1 MSRAVACLLGA
12 LALAAALTGAAGAAE
27 PPKTTLNAVEAELM
41 CDTCRV
47 PLNVAESP
55 RADQERKEIRELIA
69 QGLTK
74 QQILDRF
81 AAVYG
86 NDILAVPKGGGA
98 SVTVWAIPAAVV
110 LAVAIG
116 LVIALPR
123 WRRRPPSDP
132 SGGDA
137 TPELSSGDAQR
148 LDRDIASYDL

>member
-1 MSRAVACLLGA
+1 
-12 LALAAALTGAAGAAE
+12 
-27 PPKTTLNAVEAELM
+27 M

-47 PLNVAESP
+47 PLNVAESA
-55 RADQERKEIRELIA
+55 RADQERKEIRELIG

-81 AAVYG
+81 AAEYG

-116 LVIALPR
+116 LLIALPR
-123 WRRRPPSDP
+123 WRRRPPTEPPNADRGSD
-132 SGGDA
+132 
-137 TPELSSGDAQR
+137 LSSGDAER
-148 LDRDIASYDL
+148 LDRDLASYDL